1 MFLSFFKEKYPT
13 AFPQKNVSS
22 YLESISRKTWKKYND
37 YPLSAGDSSN
47 YIGLYPF
54 LQGVLHGEA
63 PRPKQN
69 IESYFED
76 TIVQIGR

>member
-54 LQGVLHGEA
+54 L
-63 PRPKQN
+63 
-69 IESYFED
+69 
-76 TIVQIGR
+76 